1 MFLARL
7 RRVFGLVGLAR
18 PRLALL
24 ALGLVAVVLLYVAL
38 RFASYDTAPDT
49 VVDPGTSAFQ
59 HEVDYES
66 VFGADP
72 LVVLVSGN
80 VEKLFNGAGLTP
92 LIAIEGRLAQHG
104 DLGVQSVYGPAS
116 IATVAGATI
125 QNVAAG
131 QLTAVMTAA
140 QNKAIADAQ
149 AAGKSAADQ
158 QTAGQQAAQ
167 AAGAAYIQSALK
179 QYPELQQLAPL
190 QANNPKWMNALF
202 VNPDNGKPKARFAAV
217 TPDADHVVVTAR
229 MSTDFRP
236 GSVAALV
243 DLIRQQVKG
252 TVLEQAVT
260 ISGVPVLQAAVERG
274 LRLSLFAGMLLGV
287 ITMSVLLLVAL
298 RRRGRLVLRILPLVA
313 GVATACILAGLV
325 TAVGQLV
332 GNYRASVP
340 PDNSFLQSLVAT
352 LSLALNPAT
361 LAALPIALGLAVD
374 YAVQFLYRYTQGVER
389 GVDDPWKGARR
400 GAGRATRIAAVCTVG
415 GLSALLLST
424 MPMVRQ
430 FGLVMSLGVGIAW
443 VVARLTVL
451 AAVKAW
457 PWLGAP
463 RSAAAKAPAEVA
475 SPPAGQAAP
484 PAAAGQ
490 SYAAVATN
498 RAPDVDEDVDFML
511 FGLGGGEAAATPQ
524 TAAGPAGAEVA
535 PAEQADVGA
544 QPVLPPPIPP
554 PPPAPVAVPRWEP
567 TPWDPGP
574 EAIPDLGP
582 QVAWSRAVLEPVPAV
597 AAPPAPEA
605 APAFVAA
612 ASSGSHEVVES
623 IPAEVVEDSA
633 SEPSEPSVES
643 VSQAE
648 VATSRTAGDQGG
660 DTGHE
665 AVEPGRIPALLAQFG
680 RRHSAAILVPALL
693 LAMVGWAALP
703 FSSYES
709 DPQKL
714 VSPNL
719 SAIRDLNLVR
729 QATGSAG
736 ELDFI
741 LTGPD
746 VTSQAAMDWSRNLQ
760 SVALRDSNGKLKPLA
775 SLSDLITQI
784 NGGTLPT
791 SDKLK
796 AYLAVTPT
804 YFTNA
809 LVDPSHKF
817 ARIAFGINLAPIEEQ
832 KAIVDRILA
841 DVDAPPGY
849 TYYPAGFNYLT
860 IRGLESLQSG
870 QLILNVVGA
879 GLVLMLL
886 LVIYRRR
893 RMALMAWA
901 PTLLVAGW
909 STAALFALRVPLTPM
924 TAVLGALIVA
934 FGTEFAILWLERYRD
949 ALAEGV
955 EPGAKAAEAAS
966 RAAGPGIML
975 SGGAL
980 ALGFVALAAGA
991 LPGISSLGFDLP
1003 VVRDFGLVATM
1014 DMVLA
1019 VAAALVVLPAIVI
1032 RFGLTEKVAATE
1044 TTEGRVTP
1052 ADAPA

>member
-7 RRVFGLVGLAR
+7 RRAVSVLGLAR
-18 PRLALL
+18 PRLALVV
-24 ALGLVAVVLLYVAL
+24 LGLAAVALLYVAF
-38 RFASYDTAPDT
+38 RFATYDTAPDT
-49 VVDPGTSAFQ
+49 VVDPGTAAFQ

-72 LVVLVSGN
+72 LVVVITGN
-80 VEKLFNGAGLTP
+80 VERLINGSGLTS
-92 LIAIEGRLAQHG
+92 LIAIEARLAQHS

-140 QNKAIADAQ
+140 QNKAIADAA
-149 AAGKSAADQ
+149 AAGKSTADQ

-167 AAGAAYIQSALK
+167 AAGAAYIQNALK

-190 QANNPKWMNALF
+190 QASNPKWMSALF
-202 VNPDNGKPKARFAAV
+202 INPDNGKPKSRFAAV
-217 TPDADHVVVTAR
+217 TPDANHVVVTAR
-229 MSTDFRP
+229 MGTEFRP
-236 GSVAALV
+236 GSAVASLV
-243 DLIRQQVKG
+243 ALIRQQVKG

-287 ITMSVLLLVAL
+287 ITMAVLLLVAL
-298 RRRGRLVLRILPLVA
+298 RPRGRLILRMLPLVA

-325 TAVGQLV
+325 TAIGQV
-332 GNYRASVP
+332 VAGFRPGVP
-340 PDNSFLQSLVAT
+340 PDNSLLQSVAAT
-352 LSLALNPAT
+352 FSLALNPAT

-389 GVDDPWKGARR
+389 SVDDPWNAARR
-400 GAGRATRIAAVCTVG
+400 GAGRATRIAAICTVA

-430 FGLVMSLGVGIAW
+430 FGLVMSLGVAIAW
-443 VVARLTVL
+443 IVARLTVL

-463 RSAAAKAPAEVA
+463 RLAAAPASEAAEPSGAAGAARASSAAPAMAAISAAAE
-475 SPPAGQAAP
+475 
-484 PAAAGQ
+484 
-490 SYAAVATN
+490 
-498 RAPDVDEDVDFML
+498 DEDLDFML
-511 FGLGGGEAAATPQ
+511 FGLGRPGPAAAPKS
-524 TAAGPAGAEVA
+524 A
-535 PAEQADVGA
+535 PATPSAESEPPLEAPEPA
-544 QPVLPPPIPP
+544 KAPVLPPPPP
-554 PPPAPVAVPRWEP
+554 PPVGVPRWEP
-567 TPWDPGP
+567 TPWDLGP

-582 QVAWSRAVLEPVPAV
+582 RVAWARAVLEPAQAVV
-597 AAPPAPEA
+597 AAPAPHAVPSYAAYAASSSTVVETIAVDVVEEPAPE
-605 APAFVAA
+605 PVAA
-612 ASSGSHEVVES
+612 DAALVAAKDHPTGPEAASDG
-623 IPAEVVEDSA
+623 
-633 SEPSEPSVES
+633 
-643 VSQAE
+643 
-648 VATSRTAGDQGG
+648 GG
-660 DTGHE
+660 DAAEEPAG
-665 AVEPGRIPALLAQFG
+665 PGRIPALLARFG
-680 RRHSAAILVPALL
+680 RRHSTAILVPALL

-703 FSSYES
+703 FSTYES

-719 SAIRDLNLVR
+719 PALQDLNALR

-760 SVALRDSNGKLKPLA
+760 AVALRDSNGKLKPLA

-791 SDKLK
+791 ADKLK

-809 LVDPSHKF
+809 LVDPSHRF

-841 DVDAPPGY
+841 DVEAPPGY
-849 TYYPAGFNYLT
+849 SYYPAGFNYLT

-870 QLILNVVGA
+870 QLVLNVLGA
-879 GLVLMLL
+879 GLVLAVLL
-886 LVIYRRR
+886 AIYRRR
-893 RMALMAWA
+893 RLALMAWA

-924 TAVLGALIVA
+924 TAVLGALVVA

-955 EPGAKAAEAAS
+955 EPGAEAAEAAS

-991 LPGISSLGFDLP
+991 VPGISSLGFDLP

-1014 DMVLA
+1014 DMILA
-1019 VAAALVVLPAIVI
+1019 VAAALVVLPAIVV
-1032 RFGLTEKVAATE
+1032 RFGLTERVATSQA
-1044 TTEGRVTP
+1044 TEGRVTP

>member
-7 RRVFGLVGLAR
+7 RRGFAIIGLAR

-24 ALGLVAVVLLYVAL
+24 LLGVAAVGLLYVAF

-49 VVDPGTSAFQ
+49 VVDPGTVAFQ

-72 LVVLVSGN
+72 LVVVVSGN
-80 VEKLFNGAGLTP
+80 VERLFNGAGLTS
-92 LIAIEGRLAQHG
+92 LIAIEGRLAQHA

-149 AAGKSAADQ
+149 AAGKPTADQ

-190 QANNPKWMNALF
+190 QASNPKWMSALF
-202 VNPDNGKPKARFAAV
+202 INPDNGKPKARFAAV
-217 TPDADHVVVTAR
+217 TPDPNHVVVTAR
-229 MSTDFRP
+229 MGTSFRP

-252 TVLEQAVT
+252 TVLEQAIT

-287 ITMSVLLLVAL
+287 ITMAVLLLVAL
-298 RRRGRLVLRILPLVA
+298 RRRGRLALRILPLVA
-313 GVATACILAGLV
+313 GVATVCILAGLV

-332 GNYRASVP
+332 ANYRANVP
-340 PDNSFLQSLVAT
+340 PDNSLLQSVAAT
-352 LSLALNPAT
+352 FGLALNPAT

-389 GVDDPWKGARR
+389 GVDDPWQGARR
-400 GAGRATRIAAVCTVG
+400 GAGRATRIAAVCTVA
-415 GLSALLLST
+415 GLSALLFST

-430 FGLVMSLGVGIAW
+430 FGLVMSLGVAVAW

-463 RSAAAKAPAEVA
+463 RSAPALSRDAA
-475 SPPAGQAAP
+475 G
-484 PAAAGQ
+484 AAAGAEVVATATGPA
-490 SYAAVATN
+490 AAVAT
-498 RAPDVDEDVDFML
+498 RSAAEADEDVDFML
-511 FGLGGGEAAATPQ
+511 FGLGRPEPDTAPVMAAAGAGQPPGGEPEPIEE
-524 TAAGPAGAEVA
+524 PA
-535 PAEQADVGA
+535 PS
-544 QPVLPPPIPP
+544 IPP
-554 PPPAPVAVPRWEP
+554 PPAGPPSIPPPPVVVPRWEP

-574 EAIPDLGP
+574 EAIPALGP
-582 QVAWSRAVLEPVPAV
+582 QIAWSRAVLEPALVTVTEPAPY
-597 AAPPAPEA
+597 AAPSY
-605 APAFVAA
+605 VAA
-612 ASSGSHEVVES
+612 AAQGGEVVET
-623 IPAEVVEDSA
+623 IAV
-633 SEPSEPSVES
+633 
-643 VSQAE
+643 
-648 VATSRTAGDQGG
+648 
-660 DTGHE
+660 E
-665 AVEPGRIPALLAQFG
+665 AVEEAASEAERILEPGPTEAVASQGAPRRGDDDAGKATGSGRVPALLAQFG
-680 RRHSAAILVPALL
+680 RRHSTAILVPALL

-703 FSSYES
+703 FSPYES

-719 SAIRDLNLVR
+719 SAIRDLNAVR

-760 SVALRDSNGKLKPLA
+760 AVALRDSNGKLKPLA

-832 KAIVDRILA
+832 KQIVDRILA
-841 DVDAPPGY
+841 DVEAPPGY

-870 QLILNVVGA
+870 QLVLNVLGA
-879 GLVLMLL
+879 LLVLVLL
-886 LVIYRRR
+886 LAIYRRR
-893 RMALMAWA
+893 RLALMAWA

-949 ALAEGV
+949 ALADGV
-955 EPGAKAAEAAS
+955 EPGAEAAEAAS

-1003 VVRDFGLVATM
+1003 VVRDFGLVATL
-1014 DMVLA
+1014 DMILA
-1019 VAAALVVLPAIVI
+1019 VAAALVVLPAIVVK
-1032 RFGLTEKVAATE
+1032 FGLTEKTVPARSK
-1044 TTEGRVTP
+1044 EGRVTP
-1052 ADAPA
+1052 VDAPA